1 MKFKFD
7 GFMKGMQVA
16 VALLLMRLLSR
27 ALGLPIEDRIAAV
40 FCGSKKTLAS
50 GVPMAG
56 LIFGANPAIGLILLP
71 IMIYHPLQ
79 LAVGGVLA
87 QRWAQR

>member
-1 MKFKFD
+1 
-7 GFMKGMQVA
+7 
-16 VALLLMRLLSR
+16 
-27 ALGLPIEDRIAAV
+27 
-40 FCGSKKTLAS
+40 
-50 GVPMAG
+50 MAG